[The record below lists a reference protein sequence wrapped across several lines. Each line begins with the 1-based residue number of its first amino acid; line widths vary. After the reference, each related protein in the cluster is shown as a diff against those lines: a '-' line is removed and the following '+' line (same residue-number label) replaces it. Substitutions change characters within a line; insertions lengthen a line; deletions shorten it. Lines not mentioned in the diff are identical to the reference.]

1 MGSASPSPR
10 FEKMARKVWI
20 VVFICLL
27 IMFFVGSA
35 VAPDVKIHRWKLLS
49 VETSVILLAGAWFVF
64 NGLAFK
70 QSIPA
75 SRLHLPLL
83 AWCLLI
89 LIHYVVVPD
98 KMVAGQEFERMLLG
112 LGIYFVIA
120 SAPWGIKQRR
130 IILGVWVLS
139 ASFISLYAL
148 GQYRGWSFGSVQIP
162 RMSRPFGTFGNPL
175 FLAAYLVTTV
185 PVAWSLALTAMPP
198 RRFLWW
204 LCSLVMI
211 IALYATKAR
220 GGWVGFG
227 IALVLFIAVY
237 LRRKGAARKT
247 IAFALAALTIIAGVF
262 VWSNRSVWLRQ
273 TERLLIW
280 RDTLVMGLRNPFGV
294 GIGGF
299 HTNFPKYASEE
310 LKAVLPQNQFIV
322 NYAHN
327 EYLEAFAETGIVGLS
342 VFLWMLVVF
351 WKEGMKASYQKDS
364 QTGML
369 ALGLLSGGVALLGQN
384 FFCVNMRFIISS
396 VYLFL
401 VMGLV
406 VNTQARPVAQVA
418 GGRTVRYSPGKQ
430 PKTGLLSRICGL
442 LIGVFIIGYFTTQ
455 AWKPFRASQVVQN
468 EKFFEEPEDY
478 SVIEE
483 LRNKIEKGEDSYDD
497 YYKLGYE
504 YAKRRQWQQAIGS
517 FEQALRIRPNSRGA
531 YNNLGNIYYMT
542 NRRRAAIE
550 CYERSIAIKPDQA
563 DAHFNLGYLYYM
575 EGQLAEAASEFQKVL
590 KYDPDNAKARI
601 MYKKMVE

>member
-1 MGSASPSPR
+1 
-10 FEKMARKVWI
+10 
-20 VVFICLL
+20 
-27 IMFFVGSA
+27 MFFVGSA

-49 VETSVILLAGAWFVF
+49 VELSVILLAGAWFVF
-64 NGLAFK
+64 NGLEFK

-75 SRLHLPLL
+75 SCLHLPLL
-83 AWCLLI
+83 VWCLLI
-89 LIHYVVVPD
+89 LIHYVVAPD

-130 IILGVWVLS
+130 IVLGVWVLS
-139 ASFISLYAL
+139 ASVISLYVL
-148 GQYRGWSFGSVQIP
+148 GQYWGWSFGRVQIP

-175 FLAAYLVTTV
+175 FFAAYLVTTI
-185 PVAWSLALTAMPP
+185 PVAWSLALTEAPP
-198 RRFLWW
+198 PKFLWW

-227 IALVLFIAVY
+227 IALILFIAVY

-247 IAFALAALTIIAGVF
+247 IALALTALAIIAGVF
-262 VWSNRSVWLRQ
+262 VWSNRLVWLRQ
-273 TERLLIW
+273 THRLLIW
-280 RDTLVMGLRNPFGV
+280 RDTAVMGLKNPFGV

-299 HTNFPKYASEE
+299 HTNFPKYASEG
-310 LKAVLPQNQFIV
+310 LKEVLPQNQFIV

-327 EYLEAFAETGIVGLS
+327 EYLEVFAETGIVGLS
-342 VFLWMLVVF
+342 VFLWMLVLF
-351 WKEGMKASYQKDS
+351 WKEGLKASYQKDS
-364 QTGML
+364 QTGII

-396 VYLFL
+396 VYLFM

-406 VNTQARPVAQVA
+406 VNAQASMQVA
-418 GGRTVRYSPGKQ
+418 GRGTVRYNAGKQ
-430 PKTGLLSRICGL
+430 PKVSFLSRICGL
-442 LIGVFIIGYFTTQ
+442 LIGVFIIGYFTPQ
-455 AWKPFRASQVVQN
+455 IWKPFRASQIVEN
-468 EKFFEEPEDY
+468 EKFFEESGDY
-478 SVIEE
+478 SVIKE
-483 LRNKIEKGEDSYDD
+483 LKDKAKKGECNYDD

-504 YAKRRQWQQAIGS
+504 YAKHKQWQEAITS
-517 FEQALRIRPNSRGA
+517 FEQALRIQPNSRGA

>member
-1 MGSASPSPR
+1 
-10 FEKMARKVWI
+10 
-20 VVFICLL
+20 
-27 IMFFVGSA
+27 MFFVGSA
-35 VAPDVKIHRWKLLS
+35 VAPDVKMHRWKLLS
-49 VETSVILLAGAWFVF
+49 VELSVILLAGAWFVF
-64 NGLAFK
+64 NGLEFK
-70 QSIPA
+70 QSITA

-83 AWCLLI
+83 VWCLLV
-89 LIHYVVVPD
+89 LIHYVAAQD
-98 KMVAGQEFERMLLG
+98 KMVAEQEFERMLLG
-112 LGIYFVIA
+112 LGIYFVMV
-120 SAPWGIKQRR
+120 STPWGIKQRR

-139 ASFISLYAL
+139 ASIISLYAL
-148 GQYRGWSFGSVQIP
+148 GQYWGCSFGRVQIP

-185 PVAWSLALTAMPP
+185 PVAWSLALTAMPT

-220 GGWVGFG
+220 GGWVGFS
-227 IALVLFIAVY
+227 IALILFIAVY
-237 LRRKGAARKT
+237 LRRKGATRKT
-247 IAFALAALTIIAGVF
+247 ITLALAAVAIIAAVF
-262 VWSNRSVWLRQ
+262 VWSTRSVWLRQ
-273 TERLLIW
+273 TQRLLIW
-280 RDTLVMGLRNPFGV
+280 RDTAVMGLKNPFGV

-327 EYLEAFAETGIVGLS
+327 EYLEVFAETGIVGLS

-351 WKEGMKASYQKDS
+351 WKEGLKASCQQDS
-364 QTGML
+364 QTGITT
-369 ALGLLSGGVALLGQN
+369 LGLFSGGVAVLGQN
-384 FFCVNMRFIISS
+384 FFCVSMRFIISS
-396 VYLFL
+396 VYLFG
-401 VMGLV
+401 VMGLIV
-406 VNTQARPVAQVA
+406 GAQARPAAQIP
-418 GGRTVRYSPGKQ
+418 GGRTVRYGPGKQ

-442 LIGVFIIGYFTTQ
+442 LVGVFVIGYFIPQT
-455 AWKPFRASQVVQN
+455 WKPFKASQIVQN
-468 EKFFEEPEDY
+468 EKFFEESKDY

-483 LRNKIEKGEDSYDD
+483 LRSKVEKSNNYDD

-504 YAKRRQWQQAIGS
+504 YAKRKQWQQAIVS
-517 FEQALRIRPNSRGA
+517 FEQALRIRPNSYGV

-542 NRRRAAIE
+542 NRRYAAIE